1 MKRLLCFASIALSAL
16 AISGREAQAN
26 LLDYWTFDEMS
37 GEVANDTVGGRN
49 GNWQN
54 AGANLSWTTGIVG
67 GAANLGGQTAGNNYF
82 RVDLAGRL
90 VDATSLTISMWARP
104 DAFTGSTYEGLFTT
118 RGTVTGTAIGN
129 LNWGFSWENGNSQPN
144 PLPHLDSRTGNGLD
158 STGAME
164 VGAGANGGWHHVVL
178 VWDGVA
184 GTHTQYLNGV
194 ATSAAGPVGT
204 LSGGV
209 WHIGHDD
216 CCGGSRDFDGAVDDL
231 AVWDQALTA
240 QDVADLFARTKG
252 PLDFGAPTDN
262 DGDGMPN
269 DYEDMFP
276 GFLDKDV
283 ADADQDVDRV
293 GGVIGGALAPDGLTN
308 AQERQ
313 AGTDPRNPDTD
324 GDMLTDADE
333 LNVHHTNPL
342 VADTDGDTI
351 SDGEEVIEGTDG
363 FVTNPLKKDTD
374 GDTIDDNVEIANGS
388 DPTDRFN
395 PPPPPV
401 PSQGLVALYNFD
413 ETSGTT
419 AKDSAITD
427 GVQDAEQN
435 QGAIAWS
442 FTGLIGGALDLD
454 GTSSLLAPD
463 ALSAGTSAFSM
474 TAWVQPRAQGGYFG
488 VYATRVVGGAAGTPN
503 FNWGL
508 NVEINPLHGDLRFA
522 TGNATTGASAGIDTP
537 NLPLN
542 EWSHLAITWTTDGTE
557 ATGKG
562 YLNGALIGTF
572 TTAAQMLNPVYASTG
587 TYNIGDDPCCG
598 GRELNGLIDDVSVWN
613 VALTDQDVLG
623 IYLSGLNG
631 VGIPPSEPVPFRIT
645 DFDRNP
651 DGTVTLTWNSHPFP
665 PGTPDLEKPTYTVY
679 YSNDLTTPRGSWAD
693 DSDGVVS
700 MGDTTTYT
708 TFSSFTGQPE
718 SWFYIQLNTN

>member
-1 MKRLLCFASIALSAL
+1 MKPILFSAAIVLSSIV
-16 AISGREAQAN
+16 ISGRDAQAN
-26 LLDYWTFDEMS
+26 LLDYWTFNETS
-37 GEVANDTVGGRN
+37 GETANDSIGGRN
-49 GNWQN
+49 GTWQN
-54 AGANLSWTTGIVG
+54 AGANLAWTTGIVG
-67 GAANLGGQTAGNNYF
+67 GAADLGGQTAGNNYF
-82 RVDLAGRL
+82 RVDLTGRL

-118 RGTVTGTAIGN
+118 RATVTGTAIGN
-129 LNWGFSWENGNSQPN
+129 LNWGFSWENGNSAPN

-164 VGAGANGGWHHVVL
+164 VGAGVNGGWHHVVL

-204 LSGGV
+204 LSGGI

-216 CCGGSRDFDGAVDDL
+216 CCGGTRDFDGAVDDL
-231 AVWDQALTA
+231 AVWDQALTE
-240 QDVADLFARTKG
+240 QDVADLFARTKS
-252 PLDFGAPTDN
+252 PLGISGPTDN

-283 ADADQDVDRV
+283 ADADQDVDRI

-324 GDMLTDADE
+324 GDTLTDREE
-333 LNVHHTNPL
+333 LNVYFTNPL

-351 SDGEEVIEGTDG
+351 LDAEEVVAGTDG
-363 FVTNPLKKDTD
+363 FITNPLKKDTD

-388 DPTDRFN
+388 DPTN
-395 PPPPPV
+395 PLSPPAPPL
-401 PSQGLVALYNFD
+401 PSQGLVALYTFD

-419 AKDSAITD
+419 AKDSAIMD
-427 GVQDAEQN
+427 GIQDAEQN
-435 QGAIAWS
+435 QGAVAWS
-442 FTGLIGGALDLD
+442 PDGRIGGALDL
-454 GTSSLLAPD
+454 GNTSSMLAPD
-463 ALSAGTSAFSM
+463 ALPAATPAFTM
-474 TAWVQPRAQGGYFG
+474 TGWVWPRATGGYFG
-488 VYATRVVGGAAGTPN
+488 IYATRVVNGMPN
-503 FNWGL
+503 LNWGL
-508 NVEINPLHGDLRFA
+508 NIELAPLHGDLRFA
-522 TGNATTGASAGIDTP
+522 TGDAVTGASAGIDTP
-537 NLPLN
+537 DIPLN
-542 EWSHLAITWTTDGTE
+542 AWSHLAITWTTDGVT

-562 YLNGALIGTF
+562 YLNGVLIGTMA
-572 TTAAQMLNPVYASTG
+572 TGLNPVYASVG

-613 VALTDQDVLG
+613 VALSDEDIRA
-623 IYLSGLNG
+623 IYLNGLAG
-631 VGIPPSEPVPFRIT
+631 VGVPPTEPVPFRIT
-645 DFDRNP
+645 DFVRNP

-665 PGTPDLEKPTYTVY
+665 PGTPEINKPTYTVFF
-679 YSNDLTTPRGSWAD
+679 SNDLTTPQGGWAD
-693 DSDGVVS
+693 DSDGVPS
-700 MGDTTTYT
+700 MGDSTTYT
-708 TFSSFTGQPE
+708 TSTRFTGAPE
-718 SWFYIQLNTN
+718 TWFYIQLNSN